1 MHRPAARWRSRALA
15 IACIAV
21 VGCTVAGCASHAPFI
36 AEPADSTPPSPAAID
51 HRVILIGDAGDPDPN
66 GEPTL
71 HALEKQVE
79 RMPASTTVVYLGDN
93 VYETG
98 MPEPTPMEGTVTEEI
113 LDEALL
119 NLYASR
125 RDSERRVKA
134 QVKAVDVRGARGIFI
149 PGNHDWDQFGIGGW
163 KRIRE
168 LERYIRDLSRLTK
181 GRIELLPTGG
191 CPGPVTVD
199 AGRHARLVIL
209 DTQWW
214 LEQGQKP
221 APEDNPTACPY
232 VTEDAVLE
240 ALREA
245 LRDAARADRAA
256 IVVAHHPL
264 ESRGPH
270 GGYVS
275 PRVHLFPFVMF
286 GSYVPTVVH
295 WIPIPVLGTIM
306 GEGRAWL
313 SPNPQDM
320 SSIFY
325 EHMRSRLV
333 DAMEAAAQE
342 GAAPLVYA
350 AGHEHSLQVFEGER
364 GPRYTVVSGLGSHEK
379 ALPVGKAWNSLFAH
393 SSSETPGFVT
403 LDVLRDG
410 RVRLGVVEA
419 TRDAPDG
426 REVWAHRLVEAPAR
440 ARARGET
447 APIARAPS
455 D

>member
-1 MHRPAARWRSRALA
+1 MHRPARAWRSRALA
-15 IACIAV
+15 V
-21 VGCTVAGCASHAPFI
+21 VFTGLAGCAYHAPFI
-36 AEPADSTPPSPAAID
+36 AEPTDSKPPAAAAID
-51 HRVILIGDAGDPDPN
+51 HRLILIGDAGDPDPD

-71 HALEKQVE
+71 HALEQEVK
-79 RMPASTTVVYLGDN
+79 RMPARTTVVYLGDN

-98 MPEPTPMEGTVTEEI
+98 MPEPTPIEGTVTEEI

-125 RDSERRVKA
+125 RDSERRLKA
-134 QVKAVDVRGARGIFI
+134 QVKAVDVRGAHGIFI
-149 PGNHDWDQFGIGGW
+149 PGNHDWDQFGVGGW

-168 LERYIRDLSRLTK
+168 QERYIKDLSRLTTA
-181 GRIELLPTGG
+181 RIELLPTGG

-199 AGRHARLVIL
+199 VGRHARLIIL

-214 LEQGQKP
+214 LEQGAKP
-221 APEDNPTACPY
+221 SPTDNPTACQY
-232 VTEDAVLE
+232 VTEDAVLD
-240 ALREA
+240 ALKAA
-245 LRDAARADRAA
+245 LRDAARAGRAA
-256 IVVAHHPL
+256 IVAAHHPL
-264 ESRGPH
+264 ESHGPH

-286 GSYVPTVVH
+286 GSYVPAVVH

-306 GEGRAWL
+306 GETRAWL

-320 SSIFY
+320 SSAFY
-325 EHMRSRLV
+325 QHMRSRLV
-333 DAMEAAAQE
+333 DAMEELAPE

-350 AGHEHSLQVFEGER
+350 AGHEHTLQVFEGER
-364 GPRYTVVSGLGSHEK
+364 GPRYSVVSGLGSHEK

-393 SSSETPGFVT
+393 ASSEAPGFMT

-426 REVWAHRLVEAPAR
+426 VEVWAHRLVEAPSR
-440 ARARGET
+440 ARARDAAE
-447 APIARAPS
+447 PIASAPPG
-455 D
+455 

>member
-1 MHRPAARWRSRALA
+1 MQPSARAWRSRALA
-15 IACIAV
+15 VACVVV
-21 VGCTVAGCASHAPFI
+21 VGCIVGGCAYYAPFI
-36 AEPADSTPPSPAAID
+36 AEPTDSPPPSSAAID
-51 HRVILIGDAGDPDPN
+51 HRVILIGDAGDPDPD

-71 HALEKQVE
+71 HALEQQVKL
-79 RMPASTTVVYLGDN
+79 MPSRTTVVYLGDN

-98 MPEPTPMEGTVTEEI
+98 MPEPTPIEGTVTEEI

-134 QVKAVDVRGARGIFI
+134 QVKAVDVRGAHGIFI

-168 LERYIRDLSRLTK
+168 LERYIRDLSSLTK
-181 GRIELLPTGG
+181 AQSELLPTGG

-199 AGRHARLVIL
+199 VGRHARLIIL

-214 LEQGQKP
+214 LEQGSKP

-240 ALREA
+240 ALKTA
-245 LRDAARADRAA
+245 LRDAAHDGRAA

-295 WIPIPVLGTIM
+295 WIPVPVLGTIM
-306 GEGRAWL
+306 GEGRAWF

-320 SSIFY
+320 SSAFY

-333 DAMEAAAQE
+333 DAMEAVAHE

-350 AGHEHSLQVFEGER
+350 AGHEHTLQIFEGER
-364 GPRYTVVSGLGSHEK
+364 GPRYSVVSGLGSHEK

-393 SSSETPGFVT
+393 SSSEAPGFVT

-426 REVWAHRLVEAPAR
+426 REVWAHRLVEAPTR
-440 ARARGET
+440 ARAREEALPT
-447 APIARAPS
+447 ASAPS
-455 D
+455 G